1 MEEDRRHTGEDRCR
15 LMLDDKS
22 AKSVAE
28 NGVAHKRL
36 CCFYVYM
43 RTCAHGYLQ
52 TNKITK
58 KNERNI
64 RHCLK
69 IKKTGTSSL
78 FQCLHVYMCTCSK
91 KSRPKVVS
99 RGDWQKNQYHSF
111 VPFFH
116 TLVPYPNQR
125 LKIVFFVFFNPH
137 HTFWLR
143 ERGPAPPTPLLLAP
157 HLYLQYISTW
167 Q

>member
-1 MEEDRRHTGEDRCR
+1 MV
-15 LMLDDKS
+15 
-22 AKSVAE
+22 AK
-28 NGVAHKRL
+28 
-36 CCFYVYM
+36 
-43 RTCAHGYLQ
+43 
-52 TNKITK
+52 
-58 KNERNI
+58 
-64 RHCLK
+64 
-69 IKKTGTSSL
+69 
-78 FQCLHVYMCTCSK
+78 
-91 KSRPKVVS
+91 RPAQVVS

-157 HLYLQYISTW
+157 SFQPSHLLAVLPKPTSSLPTILLLIIVNTDTDLLIVLLIVKYKKRLGNILISAPPPANLRSLPERGGCHFRW
-167 Q
+167 RVA